1 MFYFLSVF
9 VGMLIAIMITFNGE
23 LSSYYGVY
31 LSAVI
36 IHIIG
41 SVFAYTMMRFSKEK
55 LVYKHHLP
63 LWYYLGGVMGV
74 ITTYCNNFAFG
85 KISLTSMIALVLL
98 GQTLTSIVIDT
109 YGWFGMKQYPFQK
122 HKWVGLSFALL
133 GIIMMFDAPH
143 ISGIFAIVVS
153 VLAGITV
160 ILSRT
165 FNAKLG
171 EHVGVIQGS
180 FFNHLIGL
188 PLCILLFI
196 LLDHQTDWAVLKF
209 SSSFSIYLGGILGVL
224 TVLLFNVLV
233 PKVAAFPLTIL
244 SFVGQI
250 FTSMVLD
257 IVLLQTTDYTT
268 LRASL
273 IIAFGIGI
281 NMILDQKKINIPIS
295 ETKS

>member
-9 VGMLIAIMITFNGE
+9 VGMLIAIMITINGE

-41 SVFAYTMMRFSKEK
+41 TVFAYIMMRFSREK
-55 LVYKHHLP
+55 LVYKHRLP

-74 ITTYCNNFAFG
+74 ITTFCNNFAFG
-85 KISLTSMIALVLL
+85 KISLTSLIALVLL
-98 GQTLTSIVIDT
+98 GQTLTSIAIDT

-122 HKWVGLSFALL
+122 HKWIGLSFALL
-133 GIIMMFDAPH
+133 GIIMMFDV
-143 ISGIFAIVVS
+143 SSFGGIFAIIFS
-153 VLAGITV
+153 VLAGVTV

-165 FNAKLG
+165 FNANLG
-171 EHVGVIQGS
+171 EHVGVIRGS
-180 FFNHLIGL
+180 FLNHLIGL

-196 LLDHQTDWAVLKF
+196 LFDHQTQLASLQISTSV
-209 SSSFSIYLGGILGVL
+209 SIYLGGVLGVL
-224 TVLLFNVLV
+224 SVLMFNILV

-250 FTSMVLD
+250 FTSMILD
-257 IVLLQTTDYTT
+257 IVLLHTTDFKT
-268 LRASL
+268 LFASL